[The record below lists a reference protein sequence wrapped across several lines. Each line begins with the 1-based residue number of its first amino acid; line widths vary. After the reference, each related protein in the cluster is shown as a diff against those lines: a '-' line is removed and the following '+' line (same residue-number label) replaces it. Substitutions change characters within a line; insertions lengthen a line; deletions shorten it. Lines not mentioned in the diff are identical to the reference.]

1 MDGCVDAIARW
12 WWWWCRRAR
21 CAETVVVVVVVKT
34 TDASATGAWTTDAGA
49 TGARWAR
56 ARVFFEIRRARAGRG
71 REGVGGTSACG

>member
-49 TGARWAR
+49 GRAVGAR
-56 ARVFFEIRRARAGRG
+56 ARLF
-71 REGVGGTSACG
+71 